1 MNVKKQ
7 IEQSIDF
14 LEKEVKES
22 EIKNEPN
29 DIKKIWL
36 VILEKI
42 EKFILYVE
50 AKLN

>member
-1 MNVKKQ
+1 MNIKKQ

-14 LEKEVKES
+14 LKKEVNES

-36 VILEKI
+36 IILERIKKI
-42 EKFILYVE
+42 ILHVE

>member
-1 MNVKKQ
+1 MNIKKQ

-42 EKFILYVE
+42 EKFIQ
-50 AKLN
+50 NN